1 MIFWYIYS
9 ALGLQRTLPGWVCA
23 SFAVKMAALAHSP
36 ALLQAAAVAAAAVAA
51 KAAEKNI
58 RDRAGQAAAALPD
71 NRARAVIAFLFP
83 GGRSAAGASAIGS
96 NLFVGFGCGL
106 PAGFFGSFSGRSVAL
121 GPRADADTRLVRAC
135 EKRRT
140 G

>member
-1 MIFWYIYS
+1 
-9 ALGLQRTLPGWVCA
+9 
-23 SFAVKMAALAHSP
+23 MAALAHSP
-36 ALLQAAAVAAAAVAA
+36 ALPQAAAVAAAAVAA

-71 NRARAVIAFLFP
+71 DRARAAIAFLFP

-106 PAGFFGSFSGRSVAL
+106 PAVFFGSFSGRSVAL
-121 GPRADADTRLVRAC
+121 GPRADADTRLNWLTCLFFLMKWRMPPMRMIYFAC
-135 EKRRT
+135 RVICN